1 VADGGMQTRQVF
13 ATSVM
18 EHVLGAIA
26 ASATLGGHA
35 SVELKGVESHGAV
48 LDGGGDVAVGNAA
61 ADTNDHDAA
70 PCNCVD
76 AAILN

>member
-1 VADGGMQTRQVF
+1 MADRSVQAGQVF
-13 ATSVM
+13 AASVV

-26 ASATLGGHA
+26 ASAALGGHA
-35 SVELKGVESHGAV
+35 GVKLKCVERHGAI